1 MSDKDILIK
10 YLNNKQNYME
20 SQKETTH
27 NNAPKRYNKRKS
39 STTISPTATVATK

>member
-20 SQKETTH
+20 SQK
-27 NNAPKRYNKRKS
+27 KLR
-39 STTISPTATVATK
+39 TIMLQKI